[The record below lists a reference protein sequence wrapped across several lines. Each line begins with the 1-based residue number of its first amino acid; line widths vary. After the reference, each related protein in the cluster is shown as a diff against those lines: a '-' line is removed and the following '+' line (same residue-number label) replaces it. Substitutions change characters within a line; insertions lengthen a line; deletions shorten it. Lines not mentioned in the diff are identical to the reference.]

1 MAEGV
6 TAVGTAVL
14 GFVSFGQLVMFYW
27 QLRLLNR
34 STYSTSRTCNGRRY
48 ERACGCAPRMGR
60 HPILTGGCL
69 KAAGICDEAHIGAT
83 TLDAPPKKTEPNQVA
98 VCVLFQVPD
107 PAGAAEPS
115 AVPPATSD
123 AQPLNE

>member
-34 STYSTSRTCNGRRY
+34 STNSTRRTCNGRRY
-48 ERACGCAPRMGR
+48 ERACGGAPRMGR
-60 HPILTGGCL
+60 HPILTGECL
-69 KAAGICDEAHIGAT
+69 KAAGI
-83 TLDAPPKKTEPNQVA
+83 KW
-98 VCVLFQVPD
+98 
-107 PAGAAEPS
+107 
-115 AVPPATSD
+115 
-123 AQPLNE
+123 